1 MRPTLIKIRKHFKYL
16 IVLSISLFL
25 SIFITSVL
33 TRNENLN
40 PNPIYDVM
48 GLKFLQMGLSGIEK
62 NYFNYTNDQNFFLQ
76 TLSFRWL
83 FIKSNLSKFSDE
95 RPERLSSSVLPLKL
109 NFILFLLKFL
119 SLYFT
124 NLIQE
129 LKVIA

>member
-62 NYFNYTNDQNFFLQ
+62 NYFNYTNDQNFF
-76 TLSFRWL
+76 
-83 FIKSNLSKFSDE
+83 
-95 RPERLSSSVLPLKL
+95 
-109 NFILFLLKFL
+109 
-119 SLYFT
+119 FT
-124 NLIQE
+124 NSIF
-129 LKVIA
+129 